1 MEIEHSIAGY
11 STYRLISACSISTS
25 VQILQCILIVS
36 LIYILTATSI
46 SLIYRV
52 EYRHSKSNKSINTPY
67 TFSFLEQT
75 NSLFGSVAYIIA
87 VRHAQMFHKLRK
99 TFFPFHFLET
109 LEEWR
114 LKKYYLNWSKVN
126 VCGMP
131 IILYGSE
138 SLSAQI

>member
-1 MEIEHSIAGY
+1 
-11 STYRLISACSISTS
+11 
-25 VQILQCILIVS
+25 
-36 LIYILTATSI
+36 
-46 SLIYRV
+46 
-52 EYRHSKSNKSINTPY
+52 
-67 TFSFLEQT
+67 
-75 NSLFGSVAYIIA
+75 
-87 VRHAQMFHKLRK
+87 MFHKLRR
-99 TFFPFHFLET
+99 TFFPFHFLAT